1 MYIAIEGIDAID
13 TMTNNYLYGNRERLF
28 LNTNLGCNSKCSY
41 CYLPSLDLTFGK
53 TPNSIIKTEKLLEML
68 NNNTSFQK
76 GKDGTILS
84 LGCYSEC
91 WDEINKEDTINLIN
105 ILLAYQNPVQLATKK
120 YISEDDFCKINLNK
134 IKHPN
139 HLSIFISSS
148 TITQFQKYEK
158 GTIDP
163 MLRFDSFKIQSK
175 YHIPMYLYIKPVL
188 ENITITDIDLYIQ
201 IIKQYN
207 IDAIV
212 GELFTTQEGVI
223 APITE
228 GKLYYENKNRDYDSI
243 VKELSLYCKIY
254 RYSIEPIKQGIKK

>member
-1 MYIAIEGIDAID
+1 
-13 TMTNNYLYGNRERLF
+13 
-28 LNTNLGCNSKCSY
+28 
-41 CYLPSLDLTFGK
+41 
-53 TPNSIIKTEKLLEML
+53 ML

>member
-1 MYIAIEGIDAID
+1 MYIAIEGIDTID
-13 TMTNNYLYGNRERLF
+13 TMINNYLYGNRERLF

-41 CYLPSLDLTFGK
+41 CYLPSLDLTLGK
-53 TPNSIIKTEKLLEML
+53 TPNNTIQTEKLLEML
-68 NNNTSFQK
+68 NGNTDFQK

-105 ILLAYQNPVQLATKK
+105 ILLEYQNPIQLATKK
-120 YISEDDFCKINLNK
+120 YINEDDFCKINLNK

-175 YHIPMYLYIKPVL
+175 YHIPMYLYIKPIL
-188 ENITITDIDLYIQ
+188 ENITTTDIDLYIQ
-201 IIKQYN
+201 IIEQYG
-207 IDAIV
+207 IDAIA
-212 GELFTTQEGVI
+212 GELFTTKEGFP
-223 APITE
+223 APIAK
-228 GKLYYENKNRDYDSI
+228 GRLYYENNNNDYDYIISR
-243 VKELSLYCKIY
+243 LSKYCKVFKH
-254 RYSIEPIKQGIKK
+254 SVEPIKEGIKK

>member
-1 MYIAIEGIDAID
+1 ML
-13 TMTNNYLYGNRERLF
+13 NNYLYGNKERLF
-28 LNTNLGCNSKCSY
+28 LNTNLGCNAQCSY
-41 CYLPSLDLTFGK
+41 CYLPILNFNLGK
-53 TPNSIIKTEKLLEML
+53 TPNNVIQTEKLLETL
-68 NNNTSFQK
+68 NKNYNFKK
-76 GKDGTILS
+76 GKNGTILS

-91 WDEINKEDTINLIN
+91 WDEINRKDTINLIN
-105 ILLAYQNPVQLATKK
+105 SLLEYQNPIQLATKK
-120 YISEDDFCKINLNK
+120 YISEDDFCTIHLNK
-134 IKHPN
+134 IQYPN

-163 MLRFDSFKIQSK
+163 MLRFDSFKMQSK

-201 IIKQYN
+201 TVKQYN

-212 GELFTTQEGVI
+212 GELFTTEEGI
-223 APITE
+223 FAPISK
-228 GKLYYENKNRDYDSI
+228 GKLYYENKNNDYDSI

-254 RYSIEPIKQGIKK
+254 RYSIEPIKQRIINE